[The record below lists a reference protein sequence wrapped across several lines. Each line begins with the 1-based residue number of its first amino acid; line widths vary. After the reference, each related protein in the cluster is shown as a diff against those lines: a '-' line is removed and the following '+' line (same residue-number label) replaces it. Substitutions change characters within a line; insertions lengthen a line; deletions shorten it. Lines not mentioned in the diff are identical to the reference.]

1 MIVIYDTVS
10 DNVSLIRLSVSD
22 GQKTRSSKDVLL
34 IGICDMVSDNVS
46 LIWLCIRWPE
56 NMQFKWCII
65 DWYIIMLQTILDKL
79 ANSVDP
85 DQKQSDLGLHCLLR
99 PLLPSNKNFHHSQFS
114 IVLWL
119 LLSKVFLTV

>member
-1 MIVIYDTVS
+1 MVS
-10 DNVSLIRLSVSD
+10 DNVNLIQLSLSD
-22 GQKTRSSKDVLL
+22 GQKTRSSKAVLL

-85 DQKQSDLGLHCLLR
+85 DQTAQR
-99 PLLPSNKNFHHSQFS
+99 A
-114 IVLWL
+114 V
-119 LLSKVFLTV
+119 